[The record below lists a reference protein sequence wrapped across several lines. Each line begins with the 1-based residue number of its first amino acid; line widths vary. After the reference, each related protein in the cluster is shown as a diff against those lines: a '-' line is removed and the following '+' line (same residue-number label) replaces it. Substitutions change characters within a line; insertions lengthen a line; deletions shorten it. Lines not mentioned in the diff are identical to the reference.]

1 MRWTALVPAVACA
14 ASVATPA
21 IAGPAAVGTIRS
33 TTGTGAPAAAIPG
46 AVLLA
51 PQPGTG
57 ASTVSAGTTMPSLP
71 GVTLIA
77 PQVLVRPLPMPGQNR
92 ALIAAGLLQ
101 SAAGPAATTPI
112 CY

>member
-14 ASVATPA
+14 ASVAAPSMAMAVEAPTRAVVCLNTVLPTLPATPA
-21 IAGPAAVGTIRS
+21 ITRPSAAGTIRS
-33 TTGTGAPAAAIPG
+33 TTGT
-46 AVLLA
+46 
-51 PQPGTG
+51 
-57 ASTVSAGTTMPSLP
+57 

-77 PQVLVRPLPMPGQNR
+77 PQVLVPPLPMPGQNR